1 MADGN
6 ESLQG
11 LLQGTSVTWLGHATV
26 LVKTAAGTT
35 ILIDPFIEN
44 NPKFPKGFAL
54 PEKLDLI
61 LATHG
66 HFDHIDDVVPVAKK
80 TGATVVAMF
89 ELASWFGSKGVENTI
104 GMGYGGSVTHTDVR
118 ITMTEARHSS
128 GIQDGNTFV
137 YGGEPAGF
145 VLTVANGPV
154 LYHAGDTN
162 VFSDMQL
169 IRDLY
174 GPKLGMLP
182 IGGHF
187 TMDPRGAALA
197 TRFLGLEVVLP
208 LHWGTMPQLTGTPE
222 ELAEQIGDPAVQVLR
237 LEPGAEIR

>member
-1 MADGN
+1 MSD
-6 ESLQG
+6 LK
-11 LLQGTSVTWLGHATV
+11 GTVVTWLGHATV
-26 LVKTAAGTT
+26 LVRTAAGTT
-35 ILIDPFIEN
+35 VLIDPFIEH
-44 NPKFPKGFAL
+44 NPKYPKDYVL

-66 HFDHIDDVVPVAKK
+66 HFDHIADVLPVAQKTGAPVVAMYELAAWFEKKGAKK
-80 TGATVVAMF
+80 TLG
-89 ELASWFGSKGVENTI
+89 L
-104 GMGYGGSVTHTDVR
+104 GYGGSLTHKDVTV
-118 ITMTEARHSS
+118 TMTEARHSS
-128 GIQDGNTFV
+128 GIQDGDGFV

-145 VLTVANGPV
+145 VLTVEGGPV

-174 GPKLGMLP
+174 APKFGMLP
-182 IGGHF
+182 IGGNF

-197 TRFLGLEVVLP
+197 TKFLGLDVVLP

-222 ELAEQIGDPAVQVLR
+222 ELERHTGQTVQVLK
-237 LEPGAEIR
+237 LAPGESAR

>member
-1 MADGN
+1 MTD
-6 ESLQG
+6 LK
-11 LLQGTSVTWLGHATV
+11 GTTVTWLGHATV

-35 ILIDPFIEN
+35 ILIDPFIEQ
-44 NPKFPKGFAL
+44 NPKFPKGFEL

-66 HFDHIDDVVPVAKK
+66 HFDHIADVMPVAKK
-80 TGATVVAMF
+80 TGAPVVAMY
-89 ELASWFGSKGVENTI
+89 ELAGWFESKGVKETI
-104 GMGYGGSVTHTDVR
+104 PMGYGGSYTCKDVTL
-118 ITMTEARHSS
+118 TMTEARHSS
-128 GIQDGNTFV
+128 GIQDGDKTV

-145 VLTVANGPV
+145 VLTIENGPV

-174 GPKLGMLP
+174 APKFGMLP

-197 TRFLGLEVVLP
+197 AKFLEVDTVLP

-222 ELAEQIGDPAVQVLR
+222 ELERHIGNVGVEVLKMT
-237 LEPGAEIR
+237 PGESVS

>member
-1 MADGN
+1 MS
-6 ESLQG
+6 ELK
-11 LLQGTSVTWLGHATV
+11 GTAVTWLGHATV
-26 LVKTAAGTT
+26 LVTTAAGTT
-35 ILIDPFIEN
+35 ILIDPFIEK

-54 PEKLDLI
+54 PAKLDLI

-66 HFDHIDDVVPVAKK
+66 HFDHIGDVIPVAQK
-80 TGATVVAMF
+80 TGAPVVAMY
-89 ELASWFGSKGVENTI
+89 ELASWFGSKGIENTI
-104 GMGYGGSVTHTDVR
+104 GLGYGGSHAHKDVTV
-118 ITMTEARHSS
+118 TMTQARHSS

-137 YGGEPAGF
+137 YGAEPAGY
-145 VLTVANGPV
+145 VLKIADGPV
-154 LYHAGDTN
+154 LYHAGDTD

-174 GPKLGMLP
+174 GPKFGMLP

-197 TRFLGLEVVLP
+197 AKFLDVDVVLP

-222 ELAEQIGDPAVQVLR
+222 ELQKHIGSTGVQVLK
-237 LEPGAEIR
+237 LEPGESAR

>member
-1 MADGN
+1 MTD
-6 ESLQG
+6 LK
-11 LLQGTSVTWLGHATV
+11 GTTVTWLGHATV

-35 ILIDPFIEN
+35 ILIDPFIEQ
-44 NPKFPKGFAL
+44 NPKFPKGFEL

-66 HFDHIDDVVPVAKK
+66 HFDHIADVMPVAKK
-80 TGATVVAMF
+80 TGAPVVAMY
-89 ELASWFGSKGVENTI
+89 ELAGWFESKGVKETI
-104 GMGYGGSVTHTDVR
+104 PMGYGGSYTWKDVTL
-118 ITMTEARHSS
+118 TMTEARHSS
-128 GIQDGNTFV
+128 GIQDGDKTV

-145 VLTVANGPV
+145 VLTIENGPV

-174 GPKLGMLP
+174 APKFGMLP

-197 TRFLGLEVVLP
+197 AKFLELDTVLP

-222 ELAEQIGDPAVQVLR
+222 ELEKHIGNVGVEVLKMT
-237 LEPGAEIR
+237 PGESVG

>member
-1 MADGN
+1 MSD
-6 ESLQG
+6 LK
-11 LLQGTSVTWLGHATV
+11 GTVVTWLGHATV
-26 LVKTAAGTT
+26 LVRTAAGTT
-35 ILIDPFIEN
+35 VLIDPFIEH
-44 NPKFPKGFAL
+44 NPKYPKGFTM

-66 HFDHIDDVVPVAKK
+66 HFDHIGDVIPVAQK
-80 TGATVVAMF
+80 TGAPVVAMF
-89 ELASWFGSKGVENTI
+89 ELAAWFGKKGVKETLPL
-104 GMGYGGSVTHTDVR
+104 GYGGSLKHKDVTV
-118 ITMTEARHSS
+118 TMTEARHSS
-128 GIQDGNTFV
+128 GIQDGDGFV

-145 VLTVANGPV
+145 VLTVEDGPV

-174 GPKLGMLP
+174 GPKFGMLP

-197 TRFLGLEVVLP
+197 AKFLGLDVVLP

-222 ELAEQIGDPAVQVLR
+222 ELERHTGQTVQVLK
-237 LEPGAEIR
+237 LAPGESAR

>member
-1 MADGN
+1 MTD
-6 ESLQG
+6 LM
-11 LLQGTSVTWLGHATV
+11 GTTVTWLGHATV
-26 LVKTAAGTT
+26 LVKTSAGTT
-35 ILIDPFIEN
+35 ILIDPFIEK
-44 NPKFPKGFAL
+44 NPKYPKGFEL

-66 HFDHIDDVVPVAKK
+66 HFDHIDDVIPLAKK
-80 TGATVVAMF
+80 TGAPVVAMF
-89 ELASWFGSKGVENTI
+89 ELATWFQSKGVKETVP
-104 GMGYGGSVTHTDVR
+104 MGYGGSYTLKDVTL
-118 ITMTEARHSS
+118 TMTEARHSS
-128 GIQDGNTFV
+128 GVQDGDKIV
-137 YGGEPAGF
+137 YGAEPAGY
-145 VLTVANGPV
+145 VLTIENGPV

-174 GPKLGMLP
+174 GPKFGMLP

-197 TRFLGLEVVLP
+197 AKFLGVETVLP

-222 ELAEQIGDPAVQVLR
+222 ELEKHIGHIGVAVLR
-237 LEPGAEIR
+237 MAPGDAAS